1 MDMAA
6 KKESS
11 REKIRICMCAETPS
25 AFLCNQLTSCTST
38 GPNNLKQNTM
48 SVTVYITV
56 SYVFLQEKDNGLRHA
71 EGGGRKAQLWDV
83 MRLPKL
89 VVLPLKSCPATY

>member
-6 KKESS
+6 KKENS
-11 REKIRICMCAETPS
+11 RGKKLEFVCAETPS
-25 AFLCNQLTSCTST
+25 AFLCNQLTSCIST
-38 GPNNLKQNTM
+38 GPNNLKQNTI

-56 SYVFLQEKDNGLRHA
+56 SYVCLQEKDNGLRHA
-71 EGGGRKAQLWDV
+71 EGSGRKAQLWDV

-89 VVLPLKSCPATY
+89 VALPLKSWPATY